1 MKTAYGKLIVLI
13 VALVAGTLLLAPM
26 RFGGEDY
33 LYPHPRSVRMNPGD
47 SYALSYRLDADE
59 DQPINYTST
68 DERVATVDEG
78 GRVVAVAKGTTK
90 VLAKVGD
97 LTAECWVRCN
107 FQEDA
112 TSGG

>member
-1 MKTAYGKLIVLI
+1 MKTVYGKLVNLIAVLI
-13 VALVAGTLLLAPM
+13 AGTLLFAPM
-26 RFGGEDY
+26 RFGSEDH
-33 LYPHPRSVRMNPGD
+33 LYAHPRSIRMNLGD

-107 FQEDA
+107 FQEDE